1 MTLLQ
6 ECFSGFL
13 NGTND
18 TKWRKHHML
27 RMFTKAAFHSNNSM
41 QVNKLRFLNVQKR
54 VRLYLN
60 EPKLSKKECNS
71 FLFSKDIQSEIRS
84 KITCRALD
92 VVHYSKCNIC
102 NKTTTFII
110 KTVGDINIGF
120 KSYFNLH
127 ALV

>member
-1 MTLLQ
+1 
-6 ECFSGFL
+6 
-13 NGTND
+13 
-18 TKWRKHHML
+18 
-27 RMFTKAAFHSNNSM
+27 M

-92 VVHYSKCNIC
+92 VVHYSKCNM
-102 NKTTTFII
+102 
-110 KTVGDINIGF
+110 
-120 KSYFNLH
+120 
-127 ALV
+127 